1 MEESSVV
8 KRLLNVDVELHS
20 LIAELRVKKHNKLS
34 LSKLN
39 PLMEK
44 DRISDIDSTRL
55 IRQMRDKEYDL

>member
-1 MEESSVV
+1 MEDSLVV
-8 KRLLNVDVELHS
+8 KKLLNVDIELHS

-44 DRISDIDSTRL
+44 DRILDIDSTKL